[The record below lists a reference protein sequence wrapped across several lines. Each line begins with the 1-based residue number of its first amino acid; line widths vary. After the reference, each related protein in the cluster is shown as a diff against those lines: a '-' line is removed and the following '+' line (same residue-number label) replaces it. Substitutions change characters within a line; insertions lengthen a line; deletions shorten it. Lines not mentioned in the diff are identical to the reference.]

1 MRLFSSKKICIM
13 IASAGLLFAGVL
25 IGTSVFRQHEA
36 RRTFEEEGYILTMA
50 EDEDQVIVNQ
60 ENRFASGSV
69 WSRAGISSVA
79 FRDEEGDRVVVD
91 SDSFIHYDSNSLAAV
106 KDGAISDMDQY
117 LDGVIGCCYL
127 PAGNTL
133 VWDGSG
139 FTAQS
144 SDGEKRFENFIWKN
158 SEQRYLLGSSSFT
171 IRFSGGK
178 QEVSDSGFLE
188 LYYLGNDKKIMQL
201 TSGDNAWQVVTKD
214 STITFANGVIL
225 NCEDG
230 SISRSAQ
237 EASDSTDTASADNTA
252 QQTMSL
258 QSIEIDATGSIML
271 GSTQYSSVQP
281 TFRFTLFDGQD
292 GASGENGAEGAPGE
306 AGEDG
311 EDGEQGTEGVA
322 GQGRSGRSHR
332 IHWYSRRRLHYRD
345 QWWCGYG
352 H

>member
-178 QEVSDSGFLE
+178 QELSDSGFLE
-188 LYYLGNDKKIMQL
+188 LFYLGND
-201 TSGDNAWQVVTKD
+201 
-214 STITFANGVIL
+214 
-225 NCEDG
+225 
-230 SISRSAQ
+230 
-237 EASDSTDTASADNTA
+237 
-252 QQTMSL
+252 
-258 QSIEIDATGSIML
+258 
-271 GSTQYSSVQP
+271 
-281 TFRFTLFDGQD
+281 
-292 GASGENGAEGAPGE
+292 
-306 AGEDG
+306 
-311 EDGEQGTEGVA
+311 
-322 GQGRSGRSHR
+322 
-332 IHWYSRRRLHYRD
+332 
-345 QWWCGYG
+345 
-352 H
+352 